1 MSLKILLWIGAL
13 LCWFPTHAQK
23 DGKAKSTLE
32 AMGKKY
38 KNIPHFKVAF
48 NVEQINTLDNST
60 SSFKGEAKVKGNKYY
75 LKTDEQEIYN
85 DGKNVWTYLKSEN
98 EVSITLYEPDNNE
111 INLNNFHTF
120 YEKNFKYAWV
130 EQRKE
135 NGKTLEVIDL
145 VPENIKSSYYKI
157 RLTID
162 ASTKELQSW
171 KIFEKNGRHY
181 LYTITQFDP
190 SAKITDAD
198 FVFDEKKYPKV
209 EVVDLR

>member
-1 MSLKILLWIGAL
+1 MYPKLFLFAWFLLSWLPIQ
-13 LCWFPTHAQK
+13 AQK
-23 DGKAKSTLE
+23 DGKAKSILE
-32 AMGKKY
+32 GMGKKY
-38 KNIPHFKVAF
+38 KNIPHFKVTF
-48 NVEQINTLDNST
+48 NVEQINTLDNTT
-60 SSFKGEAKVKGNKYY
+60 SSFKGEAKVKGTKYY

-85 DGKNVWTYLKSEN
+85 DGKNVWTYLRSEN
-98 EVSITLYEPDNNE
+98 EVSITLYEPDENE

-130 EQRKE
+130 EQIKE
-135 NGKTLEVIDL
+135 NGKTFDVIDL
-145 VPENIKSSYYKI
+145 VPENTKSLYYRI

-162 ASTKELQSW
+162 ANTKELKSW

-181 LYTITQFDP
+181 LYTITQFDQTC
-190 SAKITDAD
+190 KITDAD